1 MLCQDGVCGDSIRV
15 IVKPALGYNLKL
27 QKRLKEKPC
36 VSLFLWENDIND
48 VVMCANYFIILLNLH
63 PNIFIILLIYIIL
76 FFIKFYSFLFEFSF

>member
-36 VSLFLWENDIND
+36 VSLFFMGEWYKWRCD
-48 VVMCANYFIILLNLH
+48 VCKLLYYFVKFTSKYFYHIINLH
-63 PNIFIILLIYIIL
+63 NFVFYKIL
-76 FFIKFYSFLFEFSF
+76 